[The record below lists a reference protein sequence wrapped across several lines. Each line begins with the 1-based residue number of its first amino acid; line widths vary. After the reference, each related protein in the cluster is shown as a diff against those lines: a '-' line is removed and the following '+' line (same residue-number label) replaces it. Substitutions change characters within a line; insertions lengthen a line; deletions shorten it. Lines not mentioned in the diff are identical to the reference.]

1 MNRTYKNQYT
11 SRFSY
16 LFLTIRRVKHHS
28 LAKKNIKNTKKWV
41 KNKLK
46 LTESD
51 IHQNK
56 VAKSGGK
63 E

>member
-1 MNRTYKNQYT
+1 MNRTY
-11 SRFSY
+11 RFSY

-28 LAKKNIKNTKKWV
+28 LAKKNITNTKKWL
-41 KNKLK
+41 KTKLK

-56 VAKSGGK
+56 VANSGGK
-63 E
+63 K